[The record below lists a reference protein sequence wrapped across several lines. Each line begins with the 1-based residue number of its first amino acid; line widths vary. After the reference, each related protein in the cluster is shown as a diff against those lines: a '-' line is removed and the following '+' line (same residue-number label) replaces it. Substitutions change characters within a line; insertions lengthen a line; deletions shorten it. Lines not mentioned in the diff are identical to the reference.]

1 MLLSLLRCERFVSLC
16 VGLLITQFI
25 FLDITQHQLHVNKK
39 TTKVEEMAFSKTIA
53 IKFSRRLKT
62 MKQVPTI
69 INVFPNQ
76 LYSVFEKCVTKANCA
91 NDNAYWWNRCKLKH
105 VGTEAKRVVC
115 TKKKINRALSLEY
128 DLIFVHNYTALIWNN
143 FLNYIFRRKGRMSNI

>member
-39 TTKVEEMAFSKTIA
+39 TTKVDEMAFSKTIA

-62 MKQVPTI
+62 MEQVPRLSMFFPTSCTVCLK
-69 INVFPNQ
+69 NVSRKQIVLMIMPID
-76 LYSVFEKCVTKANCA
+76 ET
-91 NDNAYWWNRCKLKH
+91 
-105 VGTEAKRVVC
+105 VV
-115 TKKKINRALSLEY
+115 N
-128 DLIFVHNYTALIWNN
+128 
-143 FLNYIFRRKGRMSNI
+143 